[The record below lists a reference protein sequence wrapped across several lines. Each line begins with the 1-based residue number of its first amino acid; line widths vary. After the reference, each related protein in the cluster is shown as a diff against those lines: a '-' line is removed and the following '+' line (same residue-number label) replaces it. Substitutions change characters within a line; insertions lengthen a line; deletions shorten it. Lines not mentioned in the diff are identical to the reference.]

1 MTRHSLSALALSLSL
16 SLSLSLAQ
24 PADAAVKRK
33 KDRRAGVTFR
43 LSGAHLTM
51 KLSEQA
57 NARTV
62 KKLVGKRV
70 AAACGTSTT
79 GGRVYAEEFTWPE
92 ERASVAVDF
101 ERDISRRVA
110 FCLVENA
117 RSGADIALVK
127 FRR

>member
-1 MTRHSLSALALSLSL
+1 VRQVRSLGAFVSALALV
-16 SLSLSLAQ
+16 LA
-24 PADAAVKRK
+24 PAGAQAAVVRK

-57 NARTV
+57 NARTS
-62 KKLVGKRV
+62 KKLLGKRV

-79 GGRVYAEEFTWPE
+79 GGRVYDAVFTWPE
-92 ERASVAVDF
+92 QRASVAVDLQ
-101 ERDISRRVA
+101 RDISSRVA
-110 FCLVENA
+110 YCLLEDA

>member
-1 MTRHSLSALALSLSL
+1 MRAGVAIFAALSL
-16 SLSLSLAQ
+16 AFA
-24 PADAAVKRK
+24 PAATADVVRK

-43 LSGAHLTM
+43 LSGKHLTM

-62 KKLVGKRV
+62 KKLLGKRV

-79 GGRVYAEEFTWPE
+79 TGGRVVDAEFVWPKE
-92 ERASVAVDF
+92 SASVAVDF

-110 FCLVENA
+110 YCLVEDA
-117 RSGADIALVK
+117 RSGGDIALVK

>member
-1 MTRHSLSALALSLSL
+1 MRRALAAGLI
-16 SLSLSLAQ
+16 LAL
-24 PADAAVKRK
+24 AVVAAVPATAAVVRK

-57 NARTV
+57 NPRTV
-62 KKLVGKRV
+62 KKLLGKRV

-79 GGRVYAEEFTWPE
+79 RGRVYDEVFTWPN
-92 ERASVAVDF
+92 ERSSAAVDL
-101 ERDISRRVA
+101 ERDISSRVA
-110 FCLVENA
+110 YCLIEDA
-117 RSGADIALVK
+117 RTGGDIALVK